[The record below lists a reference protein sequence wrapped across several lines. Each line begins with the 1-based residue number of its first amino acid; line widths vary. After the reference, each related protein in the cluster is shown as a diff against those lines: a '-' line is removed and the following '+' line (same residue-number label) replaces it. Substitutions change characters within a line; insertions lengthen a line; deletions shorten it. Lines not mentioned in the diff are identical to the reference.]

1 MSLLPT
7 YEQHPRAI
15 FMMPG
20 GMTPEEFDAL
30 CDDIAQ
36 RGLVYP
42 ITLHE
47 GKVLDGWHR
56 YRACHKTGT
65 PIKTMEYN
73 GPDPDGYIMACNV
86 LRRKLT
92 SIQRAVVAAKMH
104 MEHGI
109 SQRDVCRKAG
119 ISNEVLTLVLR
130 ALQTKNTRLI
140 SRLEN
145 DTDMTR
151 GSLREEL
158 SDMGIKVGKV
168 IDKAADAEDVRVSQ
182 NGEGTKTYQLP
193 PHTPI
198 IMRASQTSPFPTA
211 KEDPEDDDEDLIGT
225 DAPIP
230 SVGKRAAHPERKAKI
245 TPAQALSD
253 QYRELMFDE
262 KKVFVEMVWS
272 DLKPLLVDMGLF
284 GAEAKPVKAAAT
296 KKPAA
301 KKASKA

>member
-1 MSLLPT
+1 MALQQ

-15 FMMPG
+15 FLMPG
-20 GMTPEEFDAL
+20 GMTNEEFEAL
-30 CDDIAQ
+30 CDDVAE

-42 ITLHE
+42 ITLYQ

-65 PIKTMEYN
+65 NLKTMEYT
-73 GPDPDGYIMACNV
+73 GSDPDGYIMACNV

-104 MEHGI
+104 REHSI
-109 SQRDVCRKAG
+109 SQRDVCKKAG

-130 ALQTKNTRLI
+130 AMETKNTRLM

-145 DTDMTR
+145 DTDLTR

-158 SDMGIKVGKV
+158 TDMGIKIGKE
-168 IDKAADAEDVRVSQ
+168 KPEPAPEPTRSPNSA
-182 NGEGTKTYQLP
+182 GTTTFTLP
-193 PHTPI
+193 AHAPI
-198 IMRASQTSPFPTA
+198 VQRASPFPTA
-211 KEDPEDDDEDLIGT
+211 KEDPPPEDDEDLIGG
-225 DAPIP
+225 DVQIP
-230 SVGKRAAHPERKAKI
+230 SVGKRNSHPERKAKV
-245 TPAQALSD
+245 TPAQHLSTA
-253 QYRELMFDE
+253 YGELMFDE
-262 KKVFVEMVWS
+262 KKTFIEMVWQ

-284 GAEAKPVKAAAT
+284 ATEAKPAT

-301 KKASKA
+301 KKAAKA

>member
-1 MSLLPT
+1 MSALPV

-30 CDDIAQ
+30 CDDIEQ

-42 ITLHE
+42 ITLYQ

-65 PIKTMEYN
+65 NIKTMEYT
-73 GPDPDGYIMACNV
+73 GTDPDGYIMACNV

-104 MEHGI
+104 REHKI

-130 ALQTKNTRLI
+130 ALETNNTRLI

-158 SDMGIKVGKV
+158 TDMGIKVGKV
-168 IDKAADAEDVRVSQ
+168 IDKAADAEDVKVTGNDS
-182 NGEGTKTYQLP
+182 GTRTYQLP
-193 PHTPI
+193 PHVPI
-198 IMRASQTSPFPTA
+198 IVRAQPASPFPTVQ
-211 KEDPEDDDEDLIGT
+211 EDEEDEDDPIGDT
-225 DAPIP
+225 APIP
-230 SVGKRAAHPERKAKI
+230 SVGKRASHPERKAKI
-245 TPAQALSD
+245 TPAQAMSD

-262 KKVFVEMVWS
+262 KKVFVEMVWA

-284 GAEAKPVKAAAT
+284 GAEAKPAT
-296 KKPAA
+296 AKKPAA

>member
-1 MSLLPT
+1 MTKLAT
-7 YEQHPRAI
+7 YEQHPRAV
-15 FMMPG
+15 FLMPG
-20 GMTPEEFDAL
+20 GMTTEEFEAL
-30 CDDIAQ
+30 CDDIAE

-65 PIKTMEYN
+65 PLKTIEYT
-73 GPDPDGYIMACNV
+73 GPDPDGYIMACNI

-92 SIQRAVVAAKMH
+92 SIQRALVAAKMH
-104 MEHGI
+104 REHKI
-109 SQRDVCRKAG
+109 SQRDVCKKAG

-130 ALQTKNTRLI
+130 AMETNNSRLL

-145 DTDMTR
+145 DTDLTR

-158 SDMGIKVGKV
+158 TDMGVKVGKAT
-168 IDKAADAEDVRVSQ
+168 DKPVDEDPHVSS
-182 NGEGTKTYQLP
+182 NSSGTKTYQLP

-198 IMRASQTSPFPTA
+198 IMRASPLPQPAPDA
-211 KEDPEDDDEDLIGT
+211 EDDSEDLVGV
-225 DAPIP
+225 AIP
-230 SVGKRAAHPERKAKI
+230 SVGKRNTHPERKPKLTA
-245 TPAQALSD
+245 PQGLSNE
-253 QYRELMFDE
+253 YHELMDDE
-262 KKVFVEMVWS
+262 KRTFIEMVWP

-284 GAEAKPVKAAAT
+284 AAEAVT